1 MSKDTIIT
9 HTKGQ
14 KHPSKSKWEKVINKA
29 TPPIID
35 EENPELVKNPKIKFQ
50 KPKEK

>member
-1 MSKDTIIT
+1 MSKDTTVT

-14 KHPSKSKWEKVINKA
+14 KHPSKTKWEKVINKG

-35 EENPELVKNPKIKFQ
+35 EENPELVKNPKIIFK
-50 KPKEK
+50 KNK